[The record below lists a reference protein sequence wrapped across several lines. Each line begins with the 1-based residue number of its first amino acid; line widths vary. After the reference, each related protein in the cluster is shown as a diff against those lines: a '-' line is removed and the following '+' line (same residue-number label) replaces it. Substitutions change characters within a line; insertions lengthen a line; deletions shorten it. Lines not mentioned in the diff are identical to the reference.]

1 MICIP
6 DHMPK
11 SQIIVHNVF
20 VTFFLQ
26 SIASKKVKKVKKMS
40 FDPLL
45 KTALLR
51 CLVFWFLGSIS
62 ALLFVAVE
70 YKEKDDKE
78 EKYKLL
84 LSLYESLESKY
95 NMSIEEF
102 NNISRTAH
110 EALSEPKPQWI
121 YLDAIR
127 FIFHAWTTI
136 GEESDTVHPVDYRS
150 QLK

>member
-1 MICIP
+1 
-6 DHMPK
+6 
-11 SQIIVHNVF
+11 
-20 VTFFLQ
+20 
-26 SIASKKVKKVKKMS
+26 MS

-95 NMSIEEF
+95 NMSIDEF

-121 YLDAIR
+121 YLDAIL

-136 GEESDTVHPVDYRS
+136 GEESGTVHPVDYRS

>member
-1 MICIP
+1 M
-6 DHMPK
+6 
-11 SQIIVHNVF
+11 
-20 VTFFLQ
+20 
-26 SIASKKVKKVKKMS
+26 KKVKKMS

-121 YLDAIR
+121 YLDAIL

>member
-1 MICIP
+1 
-6 DHMPK
+6 
-11 SQIIVHNVF
+11 
-20 VTFFLQ
+20 
-26 SIASKKVKKVKKMS
+26 MS

-51 CLVFWFLGSIS
+51 SLVFWLLGSIS
-62 ALLFVAVE
+62 ALLFVVVE

-78 EKYKLL
+78 EKYELL
-84 LSLYESLESKY
+84 LALYELLESKC
-95 NMSIEEF
+95 NMSIDEF

-121 YLDAIR
+121 YYDAIV

-136 GEESDTVHPVDYRS
+136 GKESSISHPVDYD
-150 QLK
+150 LK